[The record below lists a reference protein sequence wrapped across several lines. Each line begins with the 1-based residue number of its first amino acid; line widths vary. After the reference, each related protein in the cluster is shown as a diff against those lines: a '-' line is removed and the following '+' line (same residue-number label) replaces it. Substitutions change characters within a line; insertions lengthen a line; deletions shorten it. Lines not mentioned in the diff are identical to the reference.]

1 MATRYSGDLKISVI
15 YDDRGDYRTAV
26 SRGGKLL
33 WRGRINPAPAG
44 FGRGVAY
51 DSPKAYDEI
60 AASALSFGS
69 HELDERERHGGSD
82 ITDHAEMDD
91 EGWKI
96 RRVPR
101 FYEQYQPGSS
111 RRPRFARRD
120 PAANGNPRRLKVGDV
135 VYVRS
140 DPRIVGTIKRLAYDT
155 RTGAEGNALINL
167 KRSRQTYSEYTHT
180 AGGGS
185 SKAASGFQ
193 LRGTPLSVETRELV
207 LLVPKHV
214 RGAKKARGA
223 ARRDPA
229 AKSPEIMNINPRH
242 PSGTL
247 YMVKVYDP
255 KLPRGYD
262 LVDVLVH
269 GNGAVSTKSANRST
283 RTGFPATRYV
293 KRYREASASEREEMR
308 SSRDRSSRRTR
319 PARRPR

>member
-51 DSPKAYDEI
+51 DSPQAYDEI

-101 FYEQYQPGSS
+101 FYEQYRPGSS

-120 PAANGNPRRLKVGDV
+120 PERNGNPKGLKVGDV

-140 DPRIVGTIKRLAYDT
+140 DSRVVGTIKRLAYDA

-167 KRSRQTYSEYTHT
+167 KRSRHTSSEFTGPGP
-180 AGGGS
+180 AVS
-185 SKAASGFQ
+185 SGFQ
-193 LRGTPLSVETRELV
+193 LRGTPLSVTTRDLV
-207 LLVPKHV
+207 LIVPKHV
-214 RGAKKARGA
+214 RGAKKPRGA
-223 ARRDPA
+223 ARRDPQA
-229 AKSPEIMNINPRH
+229 RAPEIMNINPRH

-247 YMVKVYDP
+247 YSVKVYDA

-269 GNGAVSTKSANRST
+269 DNGAVSTKSANSST

-308 SSRDRSSRRTR
+308 SSRDRSSRRAR
-319 PARRPR
+319 AARRSR